1 MAHGVNSLRS
11 PHPGY
16 SPSSLTTRSARRWR
30 GRRCCVPTSTE
41 YPRRVAMISMHTSP
55 LATPGVG
62 DAGGLNVYV
71 AEVARRLGERG
82 LKADVFTRTDDP
94 ELPEIVDIH
103 EHTRVIHVR
112 AGP

>member
-1 MAHGVNSLRS
+1 MKPRYHPFCPTHGMGEWAHEPTRCEVL
-11 PHPGY
+11 HPGY

-71 AEVARRLGERG
+71 AEVARRLGERR
-82 LKADVFTRTDDP
+82 LKVDVFTRAEDRD
-94 ELPEIVDIH
+94 
-103 EHTRVIHVR
+103 
-112 AGP
+112 